1 VLNVAELSSSN
12 KAGSQAAMTGA
23 VTPFRLADVPAQPWK
38 NGGGTTRE
46 IACWPPGAGVQ
57 DFLWRI
63 SVARIDAAGPFSRF
77 ADVDRVITL
86 LSGPGVM
93 LRGGFPAQTHALTET
108 LVPFAF
114 PGDVDV
120 DCALQGGASEDFNV
134 MSRRGAVRARVTVI
148 RQAGEL
154 PAASHGL
161 LLAVGGGWEVRD
173 AATQV
178 AGIPAATQV
187 AGIHAATQ
195 ASGIHA
201 DPGGD
206 GACHFLAPDAGLWWA
221 QTSQAWRVKPA
232 ADNGAGLIAVSF
244 DISAAPRPTGGD
256 VHAPQAQPA

>member
-1 VLNVAELSSSN
+1 
-12 KAGSQAAMTGA
+12 MTGA

-46 IACWPPGAGVQ
+46 IACWPPGASVQ

-86 LSGPGVM
+86 LSGAGVM

-108 LVPFAF
+108 LLPFAF

-120 DCALQGGASEDFNV
+120 DCVLQGGASEDFNV

-148 RQAGEL
+148 WQAGEL

-161 LLAVGGGWEVRD
+161 LLAVGGGWEVHD
-173 AATQV
+173 A
-178 AGIPAATQV
+178 GTQV

-206 GACHFLAPDAGLWWA
+206 GACHSLAPDAGLWWA

-232 ADNGAGLIAVSF
+232 ADNGSGLIAVSF
-244 DISAAPRPTGGD
+244 DISAVPHPTGGD
-256 VHAPQAQPA
+256 GHAPQPKSA